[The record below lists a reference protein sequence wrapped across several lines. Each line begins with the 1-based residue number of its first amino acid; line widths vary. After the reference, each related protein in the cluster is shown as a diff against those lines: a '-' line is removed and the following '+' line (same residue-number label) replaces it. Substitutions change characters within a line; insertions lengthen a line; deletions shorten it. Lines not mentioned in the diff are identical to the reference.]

1 MIQDTRATDDPDL
14 CEPLEQQVEEEQFCS
29 ETVEEQ
35 HDIEQ
40 TIHVSVDGTV
50 LHGTDGTV
58 LNADGTVLHTDGT
71 ILEEVPD
78 GEISIQE
85 VDGEQMVMTDQNGMD
100 RLVISGV
107 DGDRVMVN
115 EETGQQ
121 IVIGHDG
128 SQMVVTREDG
138 QQLVISEGM
147 DGQQV
152 GQSYMMGGARNLC
165 YFGSK
170 CYQVF
175 SFATRIGS
183 KHGIVNLMHFC
194 VIYTI
199 ILLKSVCLSQL
210 AKCRSQFLLD
220 RLGRCL
226 KLFVSTLHFHCVKM
240 YKFCYHKIAFA
251 TCS

>member
-1 MIQDTRATDDPDL
+1 MIFCRSDEGIAELVIQDTRATDDPDL

-50 LHGTDGTV
+50 LDHGTILD
-58 LNADGTVLHTDGT
+58 ADGTV
-71 ILEEVPD
+71 LEEVPD

-138 QQLVISEGM
+138 QQLVISEGI

-152 GQSYMMGGARNLC
+152 GQA
-165 YFGSK
+165 
-170 CYQVF
+170 
-175 SFATRIGS
+175 
-183 KHGIVNLMHFC
+183 
-194 VIYTI
+194 
-199 ILLKSVCLSQL
+199 SVL
-210 AKCRSQFLLD
+210 AGVTD
-220 RLGRCL
+220 
-226 KLFVSTLHFHCVKM
+226 T
-240 YKFCYHKIAFA
+240 
-251 TCS
+251 